1 MADTVTRAEITSK
14 AGENARKVLAQ
25 AARRNHADFQVLGTP
40 VPQGSM
46 VSMRGRI
53 RHVDS
58 DRLNQWRN
66 DIKAACHE
74 EMHRPLVGGV
84 FASIWDGP
92 VELALYFTYKAPTK
106 AQHEK
111 PKTTA
116 PDVDKLTR
124 AVLDALTGV
133 LYVDDRQVVRLE
145 ARKDYGYWEPAY
157 DGGPEET
164 HLIVSAWR
172 KP

>member
-1 MADTVTRAEITSK
+1 MTTRDVMAK
-14 AGENARKVLAQ
+14 AR
-25 AARRNHADFQVLGTP
+25 RRNHAGFVVRGTP

-53 RHVDS
+53 RHADS

-74 EMHRPLVGGV
+74 EMHRPLIGGV
-84 FASIWDGP
+84 FAEIWDGP
-92 VELALYFTYKAPTK
+92 VELSLYFTYKALTK
-106 AQHEK
+106 AQAET

-116 PDVDKLTR
+116 PDLDKLTR

-133 LYVDDRQVVRLE
+133 LYVDDRQVVNLE
-145 ARKDYGYWEPAY
+145 ARKDYGEWASAY
-157 DGGPEET
+157 DGGPEEAN
-164 HLIVSAWR
+164 LIVNAMR
-172 KP
+172 VLKGEA